1 MATYAYASNPARVK
15 QFFQTI
21 QSVGV
26 PPKLTTVFLESI
38 GFKSKNDRAIIPI
51 VRAVGFVDASGVP
64 TDLWRNYRNKE
75 QAKGVMAG
83 GVRLGYPELFATF
96 PDAQQRDNEVLR
108 NFFSTH
114 TSVGEGGLRFIVG
127 TFKALTELGDF
138 DTHWPGADRQDG
150 NTSADGGA
158 RARAAT
164 ESVQEPVAGTAR
176 PRVVAS
182 PSVVTVN
189 INIQLHV
196 PETDNAETYE
206 NLFAALKRHFTA

>member
-1 MATYAYASNPARVK
+1 MATYPYASNPARVK

-51 VRAVGFVDASGVP
+51 VRAVGFVDASGAP
-64 TDLWRNYRNKE
+64 TEHWRNYRNKE
-75 QAKGVMAG
+75 RSGALMAES
-83 GVRLGYPELFATF
+83 VRSAYRDLFTTF
-96 PDAQQRDNEVLR
+96 PDAQRRDNDVLR

-138 DTHWPGADRQDG
+138 DSDSSSEDRDDG
-150 NTSADGGA
+150 SSSSSSAAAGPAHSGQEHGA
-158 RARAAT
+158 RKTRVLLA
-164 ESVQEPVAGTAR
+164 ESGG
-176 PRVVAS
+176 
-182 PSVVTVN
+182 SVTLN
-189 INIQLHV
+189 INVQLQI
-196 PETDNAETYE
+196 PDTNNPETYE
-206 NLFAALKRHFTA
+206 NFFASMKRHLLS